1 MIDPRTEALNP
12 EKGDNYDNLSDAD
25 LLKTLADVREA
36 NGRIN
41 MEIERRF
48 QERDTDTIETDA
60 HVATQR
66 TDTVKY
72 ELSPNQLESYRLAR
86 ENGDWEECK
95 RIENSARVIGQPYVS
110 LKTKTTVK

>member
-1 MIDPRTEALNP
+1 M
-12 EKGDNYDNLSDAD
+12 DNYNSLSDAD

-60 HVATQR
+60 HVATRR
-66 TDTVKY
+66 TDTTKY
-72 ELSPNQLESYRLAR
+72 VFGEHEMNRYNETGEQEWI
-86 ENGDWEECK
+86 DK
-95 RIENSARVIGQPYVS
+95 ARVLGRPYVS
-110 LKTKTTVK
+110 LKTKQKDEAPL